1 MRPTMFAAVLALA
14 ACAPQPKTVT
24 IHSRTHSFV
33 DEENEG
39 EDEDAVCKDERMTG
53 TNMSKVV
60 CRTPAE
66 IAEERAAAQEWEK
79 HPRNDQGPFSKK

>member
-1 MRPTMFAAVLALA
+1 MRPTMYAAVLALA

-33 DEENEG
+33 DEDNE
-39 EDEDAVCKDERMTG
+39 EEELVCKDERMTG

>member
-24 IHSRTHSFV
+24 VHSRTHSFV
-33 DEENEG
+33 DEDS
-39 EDEDAVCKDERMTG
+39 DEEEPVCKDERMTG

-60 CRTPAE
+60 CRTPTE
-66 IAEERAAAQEWEK
+66 IAEQRAAAQEWEK
-79 HPRNDQGPFSKK
+79 HPRNDQGPFKKK